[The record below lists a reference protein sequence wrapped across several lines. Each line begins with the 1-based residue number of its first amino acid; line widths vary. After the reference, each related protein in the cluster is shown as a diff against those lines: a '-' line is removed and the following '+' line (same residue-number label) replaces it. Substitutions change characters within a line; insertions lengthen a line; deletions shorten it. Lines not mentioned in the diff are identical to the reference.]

1 MAKKIKTHYI
11 GHDGA
16 YRYKKS
22 YGETGWGEGAK
33 EYENL
38 LQEAFTKEYVPKNGK
53 FLELGCGAGETT
65 LWFAEK
71 GYESFGVDISPIAI
85 EWAKEKATEQNLKAD
100 FRTGNVIDLKDYED
114 NYFDFI
120 LDAHC
125 LHCIIGEDRE
135 QFLKNVFRVLKKGG
149 FFLSD
154 SMCGE
159 IRDDEWKKI
168 YDPESRCLFTKD
180 VAQRYIGLPD
190 DIVDEIRSAGF
201 TILHSSVT
209 IGEGL
214 DNDMLLVHA
223 IKK

>member
-1 MAKKIKTHYI
+1 MIWLRFCETESAIYTKIMTP
-11 GHDGA
+11 
-16 YRYKKS
+16 S
-22 YGETGWGEGAK
+22 V
-33 EYENL
+33 
-38 LQEAFTKEYVPKNGK
+38 QEALKKDYVPKSGK

-65 LWFAEK
+65 LWFAEI
-71 GYESFGVDISPIAI
+71 GYESYGVDISPTAV
-85 EWAKEKATEQNLKAD
+85 EWAKEKAAEQNLKAD
-100 FRTGNVIDLKDYED
+100 FRVGNVIELESYEH

-135 QFLKNVFRVLKKGG
+135 QFLKNTFRVLKKDG
-149 FFLSD
+149 FFMSH

-159 IRDDEWKKI
+159 IRDKEWKKN

-190 DIVDEIRSAGF
+190 DILNEIINAGF
-201 TILHSSVT
+201 KILHSSVT
-209 IGEGL
+209 VGTGD

-223 IKK
+223 TKG